1 VTALRDTLIALAI
14 STPFLVG
21 ASVSADQDGDVV
33 VRMKDPRIV
42 ESSGLVVDGDVAV
55 TVNDSGHDPVVYAV
69 DLTTGRT
76 VGTTGW
82 PGDGVDVEALAPA
95 GPGELWV
102 GDIGDNLGV
111 RDAVE
116 VTRVPY
122 GSGDREVDG
131 ESYLLAYPGG
141 PRDAEALLAHP
152 VSGRLYVVSKD
163 VFGGGIFAAP
173 ANLSDNSVNHL
184 RQLGDAPAVVTDAA
198 FFPDGEHLILRNYAA
213 AAVLTFPG
221 LEQVGSFALPRQQQG
236 EGIAVSPDGRI
247 FLSSEGARSP
257 LLVIEL
263 PRQIAEEMGTGSPE
277 PGPDRGP
284 TQPVE
289 NEPAEDDDATSADE
303 FQREP
308 WPWVAGG
315 LLGLAA
321 VVVLVRSLRPR

>member
-1 VTALRDTLIALAI
+1 MTALRDTLIALAI

-21 ASVSADQDGDVV
+21 ASVSPDQDGDVV
-33 VRMKDPRIV
+33 VRLKDPRIV
-42 ESSGLVVDGDVAV
+42 ESSGLVVDGEVAV
-55 TVNDSGHDPVVYAV
+55 TVNDSGHDPVVYTV
-69 DLTTGRT
+69 DLETGRT

-82 PGDGVDVEALAPA
+82 PGDGVDIEALAPA
-95 GPGELWV
+95 GPGQLWV

-111 RDAVE
+111 REAIE

-122 GSGDREVDG
+122 GSGDRQADG
-131 ESYLLAYPGG
+131 ESYLLAYPDG

-152 VSGRLYVVSKD
+152 ETGRLYVVSKD

-173 ANLSDNSVNHL
+173 ENLSDNSVNRL

-198 FFPDGEHLILRNYAA
+198 FFPDGKHLILRNYAA

-221 LEQVGSFALPRQQQG
+221 LEQVGSFELPRQQQG

-263 PRQIAEEMGTGSPE
+263 PRQIQEEMGTGSPE
-277 PGPDRGP
+277 PGPDQAP

-289 NEPAEDDDATSADE
+289 NQPAEDDDATSADE
-303 FQREP
+303 FEREP

-315 LLGLAA
+315 LLGLVA

>member
-1 VTALRDTLIALAI
+1 MTALRDTLIALAI
-14 STPFLVG
+14 STPFLLG
-21 ASVSADQDGDVV
+21 ASVSPDQDGDVV

-42 ESSGLVVDGDVAV
+42 ESSGLVVDGEVAV
-55 TVNDSGHDPVVYAV
+55 TVNDSGHDPVVYTV
-69 DLTTGRT
+69 DLGTGRT
-76 VGTTGW
+76 IGTTGW
-82 PGDGVDVEALAPA
+82 PGDGVDIEALAPA
-95 GPGELWV
+95 ARGELWV

-111 RDAVE
+111 REAVE

-122 GSGDREVDG
+122 GRGEREADG
-131 ESYLLAYPGG
+131 ERYLLAYPGG

-152 VSGRLYVVSKD
+152 ETGRLYVVSKD

-173 ANLSDNSVNHL
+173 ADLAPGELNRLK
-184 RQLGDAPAVVTDAA
+184 QIGDAPAVVTDAA
-198 FFPDGEHLILRNYAA
+198 FFPDGDHLILRNYSA

-236 EGIAVSPDGRI
+236 EGIAVAPDGRI

-263 PRQIAEEMGTGSPE
+263 PRQIAEEMGTASPE
-277 PGPDRGP
+277 PGPDQAP

-289 NEPAEDDDATSADE
+289 NEPAEDDDATSAEE
-303 FQREP
+303 FEREP

-315 LLGLAA
+315 LLALVA